1 MQRLATLNYFRHH
14 WFIILIRISVESLSP
29 ADASCSH
36 RADSN
41 PNKPCKSAFNP
52 CVRSTFTNGSKCI
65 EEPRKW
71 SSELAKHYSTDWT
84 RYLWRF
90 RPQCFRKIS
99 NSWMHRTRLCACVS
113 VYNRKWTA
121 KQIDTAN
128 RNGSEQQLLNTF
140 IAASWKCSIC
150 MKTEPHKRTRV
161 HFDDCLHQRYGVRV
175 CAGQKLNLILYPAA
189 LYAGFGVRPPPKTQT
204 HPVRTG
210 KPL

>member
-1 MQRLATLNYFRHH
+1 MSPKALSSVRMHRLATLNYFRHH

-52 CVRSTFTNGSKCI
+52 CVRSNFTNGSKCI

-90 RPQCFRKIS
+90 CPQCFRKIS
-99 NSWMHRTRLCACVS
+99 NSWMHRTRLCVCQCTIGNGPPNKS
-113 VYNRKWTA
+113 IQ
-121 KQIDTAN
+121 QIEMV
-128 RNGSEQQLLNTF
+128 RNNSYWIHSSPPAGNAQF
-140 IAASWKCSIC
+140 AWKP
-150 MKTEPHKRTRV
+150 TRTRV
-161 HFDDCLHQRYGVRV
+161 RGCISMPVYISGKV
-175 CAGQKLNLILYPAA
+175 CIRALLIVTA
-189 LYAGFGVRPPPKTQT
+189 
-204 HPVRTG
+204 
-210 KPL
+210 